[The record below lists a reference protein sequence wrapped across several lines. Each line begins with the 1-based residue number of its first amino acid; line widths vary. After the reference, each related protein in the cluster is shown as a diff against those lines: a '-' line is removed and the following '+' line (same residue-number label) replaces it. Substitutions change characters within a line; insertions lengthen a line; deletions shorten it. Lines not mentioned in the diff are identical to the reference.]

1 MTTLAHRGLWQDRF
15 IPQAVLLGSEDAR
28 RRARILV
35 GFCFALS
42 AVGAMFTLLAFF
54 AYRLPLVGA
63 VTSVATVAVFSA
75 PLVFRLSGSADLAAH
90 LVCLAVV
97 FPTLVI
103 AGSIEGLTSPAL
115 SWLAVAP
122 LLSAVIATRPRV
134 GVVWA
139 LVAVL
144 GMLILFA
151 LDRVGLLPNHELD
164 PLTRRFASGM
174 SYASLVVVV
183 LAWVMINESLRSRA
197 NRELQLAREQAMLSE
212 RLAALGTLA
221 AGVAHEINNPLAYV
235 LGNAQLAAETLRE
248 EGPLDARVRA
258 ELASHIREIA
268 EGSGRVRD
276 IVTDLRIFA
285 RGEEDGARSTELWP
299 VIDSCIRLLGFQLR
313 RKAQVIREVGPTPA
327 VAAPAS
333 RLGQVFVNLL
343 ANAVQAMPERLP
355 EDNTIRIST
364 STGPSGEAVIELEDN
379 GEGIP
384 SELQQRIF
392 DPFFTTRQGSG
403 TGLGLAICHAI
414 VTGVGGRLELESQ
427 VGRGTL
433 FRLHLP
439 PADAAVLPPQ
449 LTPVPPLRAQE
460 LPRPRVMVIDDEP
473 TLCAMAERALEGEFE
488 VVSFYEP
495 TDALDRLLHGDGEW
509 DLILCDVMMPLM
521 RGDELIRRAQARLP
535 DLPRRLIYMTGGTLQ
550 ERSELV
556 KDGARLLLKPFDL
569 GLLRRLAREVTESG
583 KDRLGTG

>member
-1 MTTLAHRGLWQDRF
+1 MTTPALRGLWQDRF
-15 IPQAVLLGSEDAR
+15 IPQAVLLCSEDAR

-42 AVGAMFTLLAFF
+42 AVGAMFALLAFF

-63 VTSVATVAVFSA
+63 VTSLATVAVFSA
-75 PLVFRLSGSADLAAH
+75 PLVFRVSGSADLAAH

-144 GMLILFA
+144 GMGALFA

-164 PLTRRFASGM
+164 PITRRFASGM

-183 LAWVMINESLRSRA
+183 LAWVMINESLRARA

-235 LGNAQLAAETLRE
+235 LGNAQLAAETLR
-248 EGPLDARVRA
+248 GGGTLDARVRA
-258 ELASHIREIA
+258 ELADHIREIA

-276 IVTDLRIFA
+276 IVTDLRTFS

-313 RKAQVIREVGPTPA
+313 RKARVIREVGATPA
-327 VAAPAS
+327 VAAAAS

-343 ANAVQAMPERLP
+343 ANAVQAMPDRLP
-355 EDNTIRIST
+355 EENTIRIST
-364 STGPSGEAVIELEDN
+364 STGPLGEAVIEVEDN

-384 SELQQRIF
+384 PQLQERIF

-439 PADAAVLPPQ
+439 PAEAPVAPQQ
-449 LTPVPPLRAQE
+449 LTPPPPPREAEQR
-460 LPRPRVMVIDDEP
+460 RPRVMVIDDEP

-495 TDALDRLLHGDGEW
+495 TDALDRLLHGEGQW
-509 DLILCDVMMPLM
+509 DLILCDVMMPLL
-521 RGDELIRRAQARLP
+521 RGDELIRRAQARHP
-535 DLPRRLIYMTGGTLQ
+535 DLPHRLIYMTGGTLQ

-569 GLLRRLAREVTESG
+569 GLLRRLAREVTEDHQQRQRRG
-583 KDRLGTG
+583 